1 MTFRE
6 ASGYHHK
13 LQKQGC
19 RQGVD
24 SEIFVNSVN
33 GVVAIAVLY
42 SLVQTATSSPESM
55 RRSQKN
61 KIVCSV
67 TQSLLLL
74 VTMVFWESL
83 PALGL
88 TGSNSLPAHSL
99 YANKLAKPEQPDPFP
114 FGFMLLSFSLLQLLP
129 NISPHE
135 SLQLPLLP
143 DWPIKQTRRIDRVT
157 WSPEAPE
164 KTTNTPIAMGA
175 AGGDDGDKPPDG
187 NNWNSDPEPQPD
199 LILVPDPVQKCQQ
212 QKRQLLRVL
221 RIKRLWA
228 TMTGQT
234 TLARIMSDRIM
245 VIKADLLDLER
256 SGPAGFQTGLVQSW
270 LAENGQELSVY
281 CEIISGK
288 YSGRQAASGD
298 KNQTSRTTKEPT
310 TAATAQNSQR
320 SRGAAPNQRIASIDG
335 SDRGGDEPPGPSAQ
349 QDTGKAAVNCSK
361 CDKALTQQEL
371 RRVANETAASAFL
384 CNQCLSDTHS
394 KKRARPAH
402 HETEPDSSEP
412 AQKKKKDVGRKRNIS
427 IAAAAPPAK
436 KSKPADTQPPDDPLE
451 KVKENIKY
459 KLSKEDLE
467 KVQTLLEVFKKK
479 NITVK
484 HTFYKLLGF
493 VERESFNGFFDN
505 ATAFFGQLPENV
517 KNTGM
522 LTSML
527 HNVRKYIRS
536 FAQTSQDEL
545 EYLAG
550 LDLLT
555 SLSSMNNSKGIPRQ
569 EEVEEVL
576 GWPEWKDQNGEF
588 DRERFQSF
596 SSMYNTK
603 GLPEHKDVEEVL
615 GWSEWKDKDGQFN
628 IKLFRCFSSMNHAKG
643 KLKYGKVKEILGWPE
658 WKDKYGKFNM
668 ELFRAFS
675 SLNSSKGMLKHE
687 AVEEI
692 LDWPEWK
699 DKYGKFNMELFRAF
713 SSLNSSKGML
723 KHEAVEEI
731 LDWPVWKDKDGEFN
745 MELFRA
751 FSSMNSCKG
760 MLKKKEVEEVLAW
773 PEWKDRDDEF
783 NMELFRAF
791 SSMNNGKGVPKN
803 EEHKKLK
810 AMLGW
815 PEWRDKNGQFNM
827 ELFRSF
833 SSMFAKRGIPKH
845 KEVKVVL
852 GWQLWKDKDGQFN
865 MELFRAFSS
874 LNGSKGMPLHEEV
887 KEILSWPVWKDK
899 DGEFN
904 IELLRAFSSMNCG
917 RGMLKKKEVEEVL
930 AWPEWKDR
938 DGKFNM
944 ELFRA
949 FSSIHNNKG
958 VPKHEE
964 HKKLKAMLNWPEWRD
979 EDSQFNMDLFRS
991 FSSMFAK
998 RGMPKHKEV
1007 KAVLGWQV
1015 WKDKDGEF
1023 SMELFRTFASL
1034 NHARGLPE
1042 HEEEVKELLGWQVW
1056 KDEYGEF
1063 SMERFRTF
1071 TAMNS
1076 GKGPPRYEDVK
1087 EMLNWPEWKEKDGKF
1102 VMERLRAFS
1111 SMNFSRGMP
1120 RYEQVKRVLGWPEWK
1135 DQDGEF
1141 SKERFRAFSSIN
1153 YGQGVP
1159 KHGPVKKVMNWI
1171 SCGGAP
1177 NHLLLQIM
1185 ARLWASEGLP
1195 ATEELKHQEAQ
1206 LKQWLLTESTEE
1218 NSGLDDNLDNEEN
1231 DKFNRQLKT
1240 VSLYLSTPKPDWLI
1254 NWAVLKQFHHREKT
1268 KPALML
1274 KSLIRLLSSYGGKG
1288 VRNYLK
1294 ANQRNRNFL
1303 WRHSGKTTPLH
1314 VLKKTMALF
1323 SSDEYR
1329 ERYVY
1334 FVKRLMSLPGKNQ
1347 WQQLSTRLQQL
1358 SGVLK
1363 HDSMKRLY
1371 WEILQPLTKDDQL
1384 RFLDASHARA
1394 VFDLFPSLSALQKLS
1409 KEHSSQYLKRLLE
1422 ACLQLKTHEITKKGI
1437 QILFEALLKTHS
1449 LLPWDQDI
1457 PDHFLSGMRSTDNN
1471 NVEITVS
1478 GHIQSGKQLALSY
1491 IAVLLQ
1497 NLNEMSFTVKGQR
1510 LEVEVDGV
1518 QTYRFPMPLL
1528 KIRDE
1533 KIEISNWTEE
1543 QLRIFLKITEMSER
1557 YYLTADEWQ
1566 KRLKPDCPVYIQ
1578 RRKAKLAANR
1588 ELRAE
1593 GALTAAPFNPIPV
1606 HVLILL
1612 VRRGMTI
1619 KPITWRSLDHHKER
1633 LPAPLFC
1640 QLREKVEASGSEC
1653 PDEIKESLS
1662 QYLDNI
1668 QPGDAEACDTVS
1680 ETEAQSI
1687 NLPDSKREKQAFDS
1701 LWSKLN
1707 QTEIFGTEIL
1717 NLLDEYGDE
1726 MELTHTVTV
1735 LKKAKIDIADHIL
1748 EGWRQRA
1755 CSKIEQLKK
1764 RDTLLSDVA
1773 PDVYQNCQE
1782 LELLDEH

>member
-1 MTFRE
+1 MGTTTNCKNKVADR
-6 ASGYHHK
+6 
-13 LQKQGC
+13 
-19 RQGVD
+19 VD

-33 GVVAIAVLY
+33 GVIASAVLY
-42 SLVQTATSSPESM
+42 RLVQMATSSPGSM

-67 TQSLLLL
+67 TRSLLLL

-83 PALGL
+83 LAMGL
-88 TGSNSLPAHSL
+88 TGSSPLPAHSL

-114 FGFMLLSFSLLQLLP
+114 VGFMLFAFSLLQLLP
-129 NISPHE
+129 NISPPE

-164 KTTNTPIAMGA
+164 KTTNTPIAMDA

-310 TAATAQNSQR
+310 TATTAQNSQR
-320 SRGAAPNQRIASIDG
+320 SRVAARNQRTGSIDG

-384 CNQCLSDTHS
+384 CNQCLSGTHG

-412 AQKKKKDVGRKRNIS
+412 TQKKKKDAGRKRKIS
-427 IAAAAPPAK
+427 QAAAAPPAK
-436 KSKPADTQPPDDPLE
+436 KSKPADTQTPDDPLE

-467 KVQTLLEVFKKK
+467 KVQTLIEVFKKK

-493 VERESFNGFFDN
+493 VERESFNDFFDN
-505 ATAFFGQLPENV
+505 ATAFFGHLPENV

-536 FAQTSQDEL
+536 FAQRSQDEL

-628 IKLFRCFSSMNHAKG
+628 IKLFRCFSSMNHGKG
-643 KLKYGKVKEILGWPE
+643 KLNYEKVKEILGWPE

-699 DKYGKFNMELFRAF
+699 DK
-713 SSLNSSKGML
+713 
-723 KHEAVEEI
+723 
-731 LDWPVWKDKDGEFN
+731 DGEFN

-751 FSSMNSCKG
+751 FSSMNGGKG

-773 PEWKDRDDEF
+773 PEWKDRDGEFNMELFRAFSSLNSCKGMPKHEEHKKLKAMLDWPEWRDEDGQFNMDLFRSFSSMLTKKGMPKHKEVKVVLGWQVWKDKDGAF

-791 SSMNNGKGVPKN
+791 SSMNGG
-803 EEHKKLK
+803 
-810 AMLGW
+810 
-815 PEWRDKNGQFNM
+815 
-827 ELFRSF
+827 
-833 SSMFAKRGIPKH
+833 
-845 KEVKVVL
+845 
-852 GWQLWKDKDGQFN
+852 
-865 MELFRAFSS
+865 
-874 LNGSKGMPLHEEV
+874 KGMPEHEEEV
-887 KEILSWPVWKDK
+887 KE
-899 DGEFN
+899 
-904 IELLRAFSSMNCG
+904 
-917 RGMLKKKEVEEVL
+917 
-930 AWPEWKDR
+930 
-938 DGKFNM
+938 
-944 ELFRA
+944 
-949 FSSIHNNKG
+949 
-958 VPKHEE
+958 
-964 HKKLKAMLNWPEWRD
+964 
-979 EDSQFNMDLFRS
+979 
-991 FSSMFAK
+991 
-998 RGMPKHKEV
+998 
-1007 KAVLGWQV
+1007 VLGWQV
-1015 WKDKDGEF
+1015 WKDKYGEF
-1023 SMELFRTFASL
+1023 SMERLRTFSSMI
-1034 NHARGLPE
+1034 HSRGLPE
-1042 HEEEVKELLGWQVW
+1042 HEEEVKEV
-1056 KDEYGEF
+1056 
-1063 SMERFRTF
+1063 
-1071 TAMNS
+1071 
-1076 GKGPPRYEDVK
+1076 
-1087 EMLNWPEWKEKDGKF
+1087 LNWPEWKDKYGEF
-1102 VMERLRAFS
+1102 SMERLRAFS

-1120 RYEQVKRVLGWPEWK
+1120 RYEQVKKVLGWPEWK

-1195 ATEELKHQEAQ
+1195 AIEELKHQEAQ

-1294 ANQRNRNFL
+1294 ANQRNRIFL

-1491 IAVLLQ
+1491 IAVLMQ
-1497 NLNEMSFTVKGQR
+1497 NLNEMSFTIKGQR

-1735 LKKAKIDIADHIL
+1735 LKKAKIDIADYIL